1 MLSGYRINIIS
12 KTKLQEK
19 INIAVQTLVQV
30 PVITDTKAQ
39 VLVQHGI
46 MQIGDLIALEP
57 SDLAGMLEIDE
68 NAAQEMITQ
77 TTDMID
83 KGEINLAGEEEE
95 ELVAASAVPAYTGI
109 LNKSEETETENDQN
123 KFSEA
128 ERRLRE
134 ELAAFKIK

>member
-1 MLSGYRINIIS
+1 MY
-12 KTKLQEK
+12 EK
-19 INIAVQTLVQV
+19 GRRCVKKGNKKVQTESKAKQQV
-30 PVITDTKAQ
+30 EQARVGVTD
-39 VLVQHGI
+39 
-46 MQIGDLIALEP
+46 
-57 SDLAGMLEIDE
+57 
-68 NAAQEMITQ
+68 
-77 TTDMID
+77 
-83 KGEINLAGEEEE
+83 AGEEEE

>member
-1 MLSGYRINIIS
+1 
-12 KTKLQEK
+12 
-19 INIAVQTLVQV
+19 
-30 PVITDTKAQ
+30 
-39 VLVQHGI
+39 
-46 MQIGDLIALEP
+46 MQIGDLVALEP
-57 SDLAGMLEIDE
+57 ADLASMLDIDE
-68 NAAQEMITQ
+68 NEATEMITQ
-77 TTDMID
+77 TTDMIE

-109 LNKSEETETENDQN
+109 LNKTDESDSEDDQN